1 MKTKDVALGGV
12 LLALSLATLFIASFI
27 PGVEL
32 SLFALSSF
40 YIIIMVIRTSAKGGW
55 IFYAASFLLAF
66 LLIPNKIALIPY
78 GMFFGIYG
86 LIKYYIERI
95 EKQTAEVLLK
105 LLFFNGSWGISFY
118 IFKDVF
124 LGNIKLPDYSP
135 AVLVIGI
142 QVLFLFYDYILTLLI
157 GFYQKRFRN
166 S

>member
-32 SLFALSSF
+32 SLFTLSSF
-40 YIIIMVIRTSAKGGW
+40 YIILMVIRTSAKAGW
-55 IFYAASFLLAF
+55 IFYGSSCLLAF
-66 LLIPNKIALIPY
+66 LLIPNKLALIPY

-86 LIKYYIERI
+86 LIKHYIERI
-95 EKQTAEVLLK
+95 EKQAVEVLLK
-105 LLFFNGSWGISFY
+105 LLFFNGSLGMSFY

-124 LGNIKLPDYSP
+124 LGNIKLPNYSP
-135 AVLVIGI
+135 IILVIGAQI
-142 QVLFLFYDYILTLLI
+142 FFLFYDYILTLLI